1 MPQYTCIY
9 PCQFKGDV
17 VRKGTVISIPDAEI
31 HLPVNAR
38 LHSARNFLRLDAPA
52 IASPVAAVD
61 GGTPPPPPATNET
74 PRQRLLRRALE
85 LGCTVPSKATIP
97 EIEALIAA
105 AADPAGHAMP

>member
-1 MPQYTCIY
+1 MPQFTCIY

-17 VRKGTVISIPDAEI
+17 VRKGTVISIPDAEL

-38 LHSARNFLRLDAPA
+38 LLSARNFVRLDAPA
-52 IASPVAAVD
+52 PATAPASASEASA
-61 GGTPPPPPATNET
+61 TTTNET